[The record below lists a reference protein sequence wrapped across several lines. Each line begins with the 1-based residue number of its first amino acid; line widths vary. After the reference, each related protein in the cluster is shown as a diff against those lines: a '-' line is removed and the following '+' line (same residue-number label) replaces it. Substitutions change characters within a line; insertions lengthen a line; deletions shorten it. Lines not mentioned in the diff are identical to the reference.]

1 MKLLIIGDSHGNITN
16 LKHVMGFAKHIKVK
30 AVIHT
35 GDWNDLKSLET
46 VFNYNIPIHT
56 VLGNADID
64 PKLISKLKIKAEK
77 FTEDFLKFK
86 IGGVKIG
93 VVHRFTKDKQ
103 QNDKDCSVV
112 FTGHYHSQKEWEIC
126 DIKIVRPGALENGIY
141 FAIFDTETKMVEFI
155 NHDKLRRTSQT

>member
-1 MKLLIIGDSHGNITN
+1 MKLLIIGDSHGNIAN

-46 VFNYNIPIHT
+46 VFNYNIPIYT

-64 PKLISKLKIKAEK
+64 PKLIRKLKMFSKK
-77 FTEDFLKFK
+77 FSEDFLKFK

-103 QNDKDCSVV
+103 QVANDFSVI
-112 FTGHYHSQKEWEIC
+112 FTGHYHSQKEWEID
-126 DIKIVRPGALENGIY
+126 DIKIIRPGALENGTN
-141 FAIFDTETKMVEFI
+141 FAIFDTKTKMVEFI
-155 NHDKLRRTSQT
+155 NL

>member
-1 MKLLIIGDSHGNITN
+1 
-16 LKHVMGFAKHIKVK
+16 MGFAKHIKVK

-46 VFNYNIPIHT
+46 VFNYNIPIYT

-64 PKLISKLKIKAEK
+64 PKLIRKLKIRAEK

-93 VVHRFTKDKQ
+93 VVHHFTKDKQ
-103 QNDKDCSVV
+103 QMATDCSVI
-112 FTGHYHSQKEWEIC
+112 FTGHYHSQKEWEV
-126 DIKIVRPGALENGIY
+126 DGIKIIRPGALENGIN
-141 FAIFDTETKMVEFI
+141 FAVFDTKTKSVEFV
-155 NHDKLRRTSQT
+155 SQDL

>member
-1 MKLLIIGDSHGNITN
+1 MKLLIIGDSHGNIAN

-46 VFNYNIPIHT
+46 VFNYNIPIYT

-64 PKLISKLKIKAEK
+64 PKLIRKLKIKAEK

-93 VVHRFTKDKQ
+93 VVHHFTKDKQ

-112 FTGHYHSQKEWEIC
+112 FTGHYHSQKEWEIG
-126 DIKIVRPGALENGIY
+126 DIKTVRPGALENGIS
-141 FAIFDTETKMVEFI
+141 FAIFDTETMIIEFI
-155 NHDKLRRTSQT
+155 HD